1 MLVLAETYNPGWLVH
16 APWGVVRE
24 MYHFGVNGYA
34 NMWYID
40 KTGDYQLE
48 LAFAPNDFLNYGALF
63 AFSVFVIAVLVLF
76 RTRVISITRRLIRSN
91 LLTSFSF
98 RHKSAVSKQGKG

>member
-1 MLVLAETYNPGWLVH
+1 
-16 APWGVVRE
+16 
-24 MYHFGVNGYA
+24 
-34 NMWYID
+34 MWYID

-48 LAFAPNDFLNYGALF
+48 LAFAPNDFLNYGAPF